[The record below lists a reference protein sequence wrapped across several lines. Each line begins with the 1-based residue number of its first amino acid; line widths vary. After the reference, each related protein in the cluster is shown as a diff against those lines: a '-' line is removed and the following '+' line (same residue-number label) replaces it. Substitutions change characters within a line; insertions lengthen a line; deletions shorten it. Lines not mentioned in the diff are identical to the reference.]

1 MDGVASLRRM
11 VGKLESN
18 SPCESVLGRERSL
31 LGGREIVARH
41 RNRSSGAGQGVPD
54 DGLVL
59 VRGEKPPDGGLML
72 RSAQPILELSL
83 GSIRVE
89 GEELERERIL
99 GDLLSKFGVGAFESV
114 RKVRRSRSL
123 PRVQVRLDLVAS
135 AGRLQPC
142 ATSLA
147 LYHSRNSASSSLTS
161 NSTTCPHGNR
171 PIGRWPITSGSGHAS
186 ANLRMYSRFVGENL
200 FTPGN
205 SVRRS
210 AESRERTLLPHG
222 AVFCR
227 SMIVAPTTISGD
239 VCTGSF
245 STVVLLTV
253 ACAFEHD
260 RAVPPVH
267 AHRRSSRSLETDCSQ
282 TDFVSLWKGL
292 GNAAI
297 RCRSAHRPS
306 RKPLS
311 VRDVRENALDERRRG
326 GWVLHIT
333 RRPTLCRVSPEGS
346 GTVAAEIADWIATTS
361 TGIDGRR
368 YFLRERLTAPFSSS
382 EHSLRDK
389 RYASALPIGSG
400 RALERVRPVI
410 AIRRRH
416 ALRPISS
423 LSSMLKTYPWRSTDT
438 H

>member
-1 MDGVASLRRM
+1 M
-11 VGKLESN
+11 
-18 SPCESVLGRERSL
+18 
-31 LGGREIVARH
+31 
-41 RNRSSGAGQGVPD
+41 
-54 DGLVL
+54 
-59 VRGEKPPDGGLML
+59 
-72 RSAQPILELSL
+72 
-83 GSIRVE
+83 
-89 GEELERERIL
+89 
-99 GDLLSKFGVGAFESV
+99 
-114 RKVRRSRSL
+114 
-123 PRVQVRLDLVAS
+123 
-135 AGRLQPC
+135 
-142 ATSLA
+142 
-147 LYHSRNSASSSLTS
+147 
-161 NSTTCPHGNR
+161 TCPYGNR

-227 SMIVAPTTISGD
+227 SMSVAPTTISGD

-245 STVVLLTV
+245 SAVVLLTV

-260 RAVPPVH
+260 RAVFPVDV
-267 AHRRSSRSLETDCSQ
+267 HRRSSRSVETDCGQ
-282 TDFVSLWKGL
+282 TAFVSLWKVWVM
-292 GNAAI
+292 
-297 RCRSAHRPS
+297 RRSAVGQPIDRVGSRRQRRNPDRRQHIDCARYSTAPS
-306 RKPLS
+306 VS
-311 VRDVRENALDERRRG
+311 GRDARENALDERQRG

-346 GTVAAEIADWIATTS
+346 GTVTAEIADWIATTS

-368 YFLRERLTAPFSSS
+368 YSLRERLTAPFSSP

-423 LSSMLKTYPWRSTDT
+423 LSSMPKTYPWRSTDT